1 MNRLTLSDVK
11 NLHDYELIRDD
22 WKRDVIAAKARRR
35 VVLGEWISLVFE
47 NRLTVLHQIQE
58 MCRVER
64 IVKPEA
70 VQQELDVYNELLP
83 DAGELAATLLVEIT
97 DVDRVKDEL
106 DKLLGLTSG
115 EHLWLEIAGRRVFA
129 RFLGGQSR
137 EDRIAAV
144 QYVRFPV
151 GNDPETRAALESGP
165 LPVVLHIAHPHV
177 RASALLPPETRRE
190 LARDLVP
197 DAEPARARLD
207 RD

>member
-11 NLHDYELIRDD
+11 NLQDYELIRDD

-35 VVLGEWISLVFE
+35 VALGEWISLVFE
-47 NRLTVLHQIQE
+47 NRLTVLHQVQE
-58 MCRVER
+58 MCRAER
-64 IVKPEA
+64 IVKPAA

-83 DAGELAATLLVEIT
+83 GPGEVAATLLVEIT

-129 RFLGGQSR
+129 RFLDGQSR

-144 QYVRFPV
+144 QYLRFPV
-151 GNDPETRAALESGP
+151 GTDPAVRAALESGP
-165 LPVVLHIAHPHV
+165 LPAVLHLAHPHI
-177 RASALLPPETRRE
+177 RASALLPAETRRE
-190 LARDLVP
+190 LARDLAP
-197 DAEPARARLD
+197 DGSN
-207 RD
+207 

>member
-1 MNRLTLSDVK
+1 MNKITLSDVK
-11 NLHDYELIRDD
+11 NMHEYELIRDD
-22 WKRDVIAAKARRR
+22 WRKDVIAAKARRR
-35 VVLGEWISLVFE
+35 VALGEWITLVFE
-47 NRLTVLHQIQE
+47 NRLTVLHQVQE

-83 DAGELAATLLVEIT
+83 EPGELAATLLIEIT

-106 DKLLGLTSG
+106 DKLIGLTSG
-115 EHLWLEIAGRRVFA
+115 EHLWLEIDGRRVFA

-151 GNDPETRAALESGP
+151 GSDAAVRAALESGP
-165 LPVVLHIAHPHV
+165 LPVILHVAHPHV
-177 RASALLPPETRRE
+177 RASALLPPATRSE
-190 LARDLVP
+190 LARDLSPVSN
-197 DAEPARARLD
+197 
-207 RD
+207 